1 MIERSVFRIQQRFHV
16 PENDPYAELL
26 RLCSRGDE
34 KAFERLYQLTSPK
47 LFSVCLKLMKTPH
60 AAEDVLQDGFL
71 KIWNNAASFNPER
84 ASAMTWMATVVRNR
98 GLDVLRSKCSRPQEV
113 ETEYEGIDF
122 SSTEPSPS
130 NLAAVSMSAQRVQSC
145 LEELQEKQR
154 KSILMAYYYGHTHEE
169 IAAHLGAPL
178 GTVKAWVRRGVERL
192 RKCLA

>member
-1 MIERSVFRIQQRFHV
+1 M

-26 RLCSRGDE
+26 RLCAKGDE
-34 KAFERLYQLTSPK
+34 KAFEQLYQLASPK
-47 LFSVCLKLMKTPH
+47 LFSVCLKLMKTSH
-60 AAEDVLQDGFL
+60 AAEDVLQDGFI

-98 GLDVLRSKCSRPQEV
+98 GLDVLRSKRSRPQEV

-122 SSTEPSPS
+122 SSSEPSPGD
-130 NLAAVSMSAQRVQSC
+130 LAALNLSARRVYECMEQ
-145 LEELQEKQR
+145 LQEKQR

-169 IAAHLGAPL
+169 IAAELAAPL

-192 RKCLA
+192 RKCLD

>member
-1 MIERSVFRIQQRFHV
+1 MPQ
-16 PENDPYAELL
+16 NDPYAELL
-26 RLCSRGDE
+26 RLCARGDD

-84 ASAMTWMATVVRNR
+84 ASSMTWMATVVRNR
-98 GLDVLRSKCSRPQEV
+98 GLDVLRSKRSRPQEV

-122 SSTEPSPS
+122 SSTDPSPS
-130 NLAAVSMSAQRVQSC
+130 DLAGVSMSAQRVHECMEQ
-145 LEELQEKQR
+145 LQEKQR
-154 KSILMAYYYGHTHEE
+154 QSILMAYYYGHTHEE
-169 IAAHLGAPL
+169 IAAHLEAPL

-192 RKCLA
+192 RKCLD